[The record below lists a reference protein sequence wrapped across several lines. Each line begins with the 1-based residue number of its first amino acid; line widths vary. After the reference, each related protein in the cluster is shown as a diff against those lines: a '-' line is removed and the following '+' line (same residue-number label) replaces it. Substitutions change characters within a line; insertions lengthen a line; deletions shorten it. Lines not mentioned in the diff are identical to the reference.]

1 LKIKYGV
8 NMDLGLKDKV
18 AVVTGGSRG
27 IGKGIALGLALEG
40 CRLAVCARNQ
50 GDLHN
55 SVDEIK
61 KCGAE
66 VLGFSGDITRE
77 DDVERFSNEVLNN
90 FGQVDILVNNV
101 GGNKRNLFEN
111 TSLQDWKKILD
122 LNLLSHITVTQAF
135 LPEMKKQGSGAVIFI
150 SSIFGRES
158 GGPTLSIYNS
168 SKAALISMAKVMAAE
183 LAWEGIR
190 VNSVAPGSIRFPGGS
205 WDKRCISD
213 PEGMAEFVKKELPI
227 GRFGTVEEIANV
239 VCFLASERSSLLIGA
254 CINVDGGQSR
264 SLI

>member
-1 LKIKYGV
+1 
-8 NMDLGLKDKV
+8 MDLGLKDKV

-27 IGKGIALGLALEG
+27 IGRGIALSLASEG
-40 CRLAVCARNQ
+40 CRLAICARNESE
-50 GDLHN
+50 LAN
-55 SVDEIK
+55 SVEEIK
-61 KCGAE
+61 KSSVE
-66 VLGFSGDITRE
+66 VFGFAGDITKE
-77 DDVERFSNEVLNN
+77 KDVDRFSEAVLNQ
-90 FGQVDILVNNV
+90 FGQVDILINNV

-111 TSLQDWKKILD
+111 TSVQDWQDIMD
-122 LNLLSHITVTQAF
+122 LNLLSHVKVTQSF
-135 LPEMKKQGSGAVIFI
+135 LPAMKKQQGGAVIFI

-168 SKAALISMAKVMAAE
+168 SKAALISLAKVLAAE
-183 LAWEGIR
+183 LASEGIR

-205 WDKRCISD
+205 WDKRCIAD

-227 GRFGTVEEIANV
+227 GRFGTVEEVANV
-239 VCFLASERSSLLIGA
+239 VCFLASERASLVTGA

>member
-1 LKIKYGV
+1 
-8 NMDLGLKDKV
+8 MDLGLKDKV

-27 IGKGIALGLALEG
+27 IGRGIALGLASEG
-40 CRLAVCARNQ
+40 CRLAICARNESE
-50 GDLHN
+50 LAN
-55 SVDEIK
+55 SVEEIK
-61 KCGAE
+61 KSGVE
-66 VLGFSGDITRE
+66 VFGFAGDITKE
-77 DDVERFSNEVLNN
+77 KDVDRFSEAVLNK
-90 FGQVDILVNNV
+90 FGQVDILINNV

-111 TSLQDWKKILD
+111 TSLQDWQDIMD
-122 LNLLSHITVTQAF
+122 LNLLSHVKVTQSF
-135 LPEMKKQGSGAVIFI
+135 LPAIKKQQGGAVIFI

-168 SKAALISMAKVMAAE
+168 SKAALISLAKVLAAE
-183 LAWEGIR
+183 LASEGIR

-205 WDKRCISD
+205 WDKRCIAD

-227 GRFGTVEEIANV
+227 GRFGTVEEVANV
-239 VCFLASERSSLLIGA
+239 VCFLASERASLVTGA

>member
-1 LKIKYGV
+1 
-8 NMDLGLKDKV
+8 MDLGLKDKV

-27 IGKGIALGLALEG
+27 IGKGISLGLASEG
-40 CRLAVCARNQ
+40 CRLAIIARNET
-50 GDLHN
+50 DLTN
-55 SVDEIK
+55 AIAEIK
-61 KCGAE
+61 KYGE
-66 VLGFSGDITRE
+66 DVLGFAGDITKA
-77 DDVERFSNEVLNN
+77 DDVDRFSKEVLAK

-111 TSLQDWKKILD
+111 TSIKDWQEIME
-122 LNLLSHITVTQAF
+122 LNLLSHVKVTHSF
-135 LPEMKKQGSGAVIFI
+135 LPAMKKQGSGAVIFI

-168 SKAALISMAKVMAAE
+168 SKAALISLAKVMATE
-183 LAWEGIR
+183 LSSEGIR
-190 VNSVAPGSIRFPGGS
+190 VNSIAPGSIRFPGGS
-205 WDKRCISD
+205 WDKRCITD
-213 PEGMAEFVKKELPI
+213 PEGMAKFVKKELPI

-239 VCFLASERSSLLIGA
+239 VCFLASGRASLVTGA

>member
-1 LKIKYGV
+1 
-8 NMDLGLKDKV
+8 MDLGLKNKV

-27 IGKGIALGLALEG
+27 IGRGIALGLASEG
-40 CRLAVCARNQ
+40 CRLAICARNEN
-50 GDLHN
+50 GLAD
-55 SVDEIK
+55 SVEEIK
-61 KCGAE
+61 KSGVE
-66 VLGFSGDITRE
+66 VFGFAGDITKE
-77 DDVERFSNEVLNN
+77 TDVDRFSEAVLNQ
-90 FGQVDILVNNV
+90 FGQVDILINNV

-111 TSLQDWKKILD
+111 TSVQDWQDIMD
-122 LNLLSHITVTQAF
+122 LNLLSHVKVTHSF
-135 LPEMKKQGSGAVIFI
+135 LPAMKKQQGGAVIFI

-168 SKAALISMAKVMAAE
+168 SKAALISLAKVLATE
-183 LAWEGIR
+183 LGPEGIR

-205 WDKRCISD
+205 WDKRCIAD

-227 GRFGTVEEIANV
+227 GRFGSVEEVANV
-239 VCFLASERSSLLIGA
+239 VCFLASERASLVTGA